1 LVGWVAN
8 LPRKRQSFQPIG
20 EIMPTIAA
28 IAAFLEEVAPV
39 QTAEEWDNVGLLLGN
54 RDHEAHRVMTC
65 LTVTPT
71 TVAEAI
77 EQGVRL
83 IVAHHPMPFHALKR
97 ITADTPVGR
106 MLGDLMAASVA
117 VYSAHTAY
125 DSAQIGVNQ
134 RLAIGLG
141 LRGVSPLLPRPG
153 GQGAGR
159 TGWLADPV
167 PLLELADRLKRFLA
181 IDRLQMVGNPSQT
194 VRTIAIACGAADE
207 FLQAAKQSHADAI
220 VIGETRFH
228 TCLDAEASG
237 IAMLL
242 PGHYASE
249 RFAMDALAE
258 VLAKKFPDAKVW
270 GSRQERDPLQWG

>member
-1 LVGWVAN
+1 
-8 LPRKRQSFQPIG
+8 
-20 EIMPTIAA
+20 
-28 IAAFLEEVAPV
+28 
-39 QTAEEWDNVGLLLGN
+39 
-54 RDHEAHRVMTC
+54 
-65 LTVTPT
+65 
-71 TVAEAI
+71 
-77 EQGVRL
+77 
-83 IVAHHPMPFHALKR
+83 
-97 ITADTPVGR
+97 
-106 MLGDLMAASVA
+106 
-117 VYSAHTAY
+117 
-125 DSAQIGVNQ
+125 
-134 RLAIGLG
+134 
-141 LRGVSPLLPRPG
+141 
-153 GQGAGR
+153 
-159 TGWLADPV
+159 
-167 PLLELADRLKRFLA
+167 LADRLKRFLA